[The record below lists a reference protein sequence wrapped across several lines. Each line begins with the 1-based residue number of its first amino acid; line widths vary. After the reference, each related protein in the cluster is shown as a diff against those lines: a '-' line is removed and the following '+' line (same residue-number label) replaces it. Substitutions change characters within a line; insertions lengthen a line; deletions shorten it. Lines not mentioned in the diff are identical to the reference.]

1 MSCVRSPHRPANIG
15 LTLARLER
23 VEGDTVH
30 LAGVDILDNT
40 PVLDIKPYIPQ
51 YDSPQ
56 PRDIRNTEDHEIIED
71 ISVRVPQWIGDPGDD
86 LNVIFSR

>member
-1 MSCVRSPHRPANIG
+1 M
-15 LTLARLER
+15 
-23 VEGDTVH
+23 GDTVH

-56 PRDIRNTEDHEIIED
+56 PRDTGSSEDSETPGD
-71 ISVRVPQWIGDPGDD
+71 RDSVSVRVPQWIGDPGDD

>member
-1 MSCVRSPHRPANIG
+1 M
-15 LTLARLER
+15 
-23 VEGDTVH
+23 EGDTVH

-56 PRDIRNTEDHEIIED
+56 PRDTGSSEDSETPGD
-71 ISVRVPQWIGDPGDD
+71 SVSVRVPQWIGDPGDD